1 MLVLARE
8 FCQYISEGVE
18 SVEGWLSRTQHLSE
32 DVNDGLLSAEK
43 VEEQLEV
50 CCCECFYSFVT

>member
-50 CCCECFYSFVT
+50 CFFSILT